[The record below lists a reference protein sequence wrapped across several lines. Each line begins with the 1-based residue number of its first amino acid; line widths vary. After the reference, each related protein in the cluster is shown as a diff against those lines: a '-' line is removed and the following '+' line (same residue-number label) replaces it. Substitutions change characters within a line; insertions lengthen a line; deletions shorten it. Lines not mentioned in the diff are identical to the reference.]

1 MDKNYGKSVKRII
14 VARNAYSWQYGGAE
28 QYAYNLAAGLAGEG
42 IQATVVSRVPE
53 LLQHCRGAKI
63 GTFRNIWFKN
73 ETHRRWMPFYYLLMP
88 VLIGQYVLLIWR
100 TKADLMVL
108 TSRDDQI
115 FGTMA
120 AKFTG
125 TPVVWFDH
133 GDMKNIVARP
143 FRFLSKSYYW
153 ALRHADRVIMTSAAE
168 HDKISLNLPA
178 SKQANFITINNGA
191 LKGAGKRMDRPA
203 DKKIVAFVGRLDR
216 DKGIFDLVNAAA
228 VVVKS
233 VPDAEFWMA
242 GKGPFEDELRS
253 KITDLGLTDHFKL
266 LGHLSNVW
274 DLLLTAD
281 VFVYPTHHDAAPLAP
296 MEAVIA
302 GLPVLASRIG
312 GIPEMLPSSA
322 GVLLPSKDPK
332 AWADELIR
340 VLSKPEVLESLRNG
354 AKDSGRDLEFHTVLT
369 KRYLPLFR
377 QVVRQS

>member
-1 MDKNYGKSVKRII
+1 MDKNNGKSIKRII
-14 VARNAYSWQYGGAE
+14 VARNAYRWQYGGAE

-42 IQATVVSRVPE
+42 VQTTVVSRVPE
-53 LLQHCRGAKI
+53 LLQHCRRANI
-63 GTFRNIWFKN
+63 RSFRNIWFKN

-100 TKADLMVL
+100 TRADLMVL

-120 AKFTG
+120 AKLTG
-125 TPVVWFDH
+125 TPVIWFDH

-153 ALRHADRVIMTSAAE
+153 ALRNADRVIMTSAAE
-168 HDKISLNLPA
+168 HDKITANFPV
-178 SKQANFITINNGA
+178 SKQGNFVTINNGA
-191 LKGAGKRMDRPA
+191 LKGSGKRMDRPA

-216 DKGIFDLVNAAA
+216 DKGIFDLVDAAA
-228 VVVKS
+228 TVVKS
-233 VPDAEFWMA
+233 VPDAQFWIA
-242 GKGPFEDELRS
+242 GKGQHEDELRS
-253 KITDLGLTDHFKL
+253 KINELGLSEYFKL

-274 DLLLTAD
+274 DLLVTAD

-322 GVLLPSKDPK
+322 GVLLPSKDPE
-332 AWADELIR
+332 AWAVELIR
-340 VLSKPEVLESLRNG
+340 VLSKPGVLEGLRNG
-354 AKDSGRDLEFHTVLT
+354 AKESGHDLEFHTVLT

-377 QVVRQS
+377 QVVTQS